1 MEPGWDKVN
10 RYLINVSGFFGLFFF
25 FFPGHTG
32 SLLLSLIV
40 VSGDDSW
47 LRCLGFL
54 LQWLLLLQSTG
65 FVELLILWNLLEPG
79 IKPPFLEL
87 SD

>member
-1 MEPGWDKVN
+1 MEPAWDKVN
-10 RYLINVSGFFGLFFF
+10 RYLINVSGFFGFFLGG
-25 FFPGHTG
+25 GHTG
-32 SLLLSLIV
+32 SLLLSLV
-40 VSGDDSW
+40 VASGDDSW

-54 LQWLLLLQSTG
+54 LRWLLLLRSTG

-79 IKPPFLEL
+79 IKPPSLEL